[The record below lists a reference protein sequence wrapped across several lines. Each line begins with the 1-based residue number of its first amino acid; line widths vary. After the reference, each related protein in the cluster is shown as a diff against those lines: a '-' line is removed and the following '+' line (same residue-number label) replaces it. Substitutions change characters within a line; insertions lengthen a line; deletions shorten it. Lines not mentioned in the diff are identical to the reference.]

1 MKFLLSLIFLFPSAI
16 IAQKNEL
23 KTNLLKIP
31 EISYERRLTHHF
43 SAGVHAGTA
52 LYKLSDDTQN
62 RIFLK
67 TFGRW
72 YVQKNQDF
80 SKFFLQLSFMYN
92 REEYFP
98 SSDPSVTHRVGM
110 YDEAGLLAGIGYKF
124 VIKERFT
131 VDVYGDV
138 GADFLHPDS
147 LLPVLADA
155 GLNLGYRF

>member
-1 MKFLLSLIFLFPSAI
+1 
-16 IAQKNEL
+16 
-23 KTNLLKIP
+23 
-31 EISYERRLTHHF
+31 
-43 SAGVHAGTA
+43 
-52 LYKLSDDTQN
+52 
-62 RIFLK
+62 
-67 TFGRW
+67 
-72 YVQKNQDF
+72 
-80 SKFFLQLSFMYN
+80 
-92 REEYFP
+92 
-98 SSDPSVTHRVGM
+98 VTHRVGM